1 MAITYD
7 LLLDADFAP
16 LGNAG
21 ASWLQLYEILGDQA
35 AALVNLKSNDHS
47 AFGVDHWEGETGET
61 AREHVRHLVLALDE
75 RAAAARRVS
84 VAITDAIEEFEG
96 ARADLNEVVAEIDHE
111 RVVLSGDGTL
121 TPDNSQGTDNTPY
134 AEGLAERIAAALER
148 ATEADEALRAAVGV
162 WAETLSESERLGL
175 IHEATDEA
183 EELQDLVDSGAA
195 PEAINDWWSGL
206 DEAERL
212 GILEGRPELVATLDG
227 IPTDTRD
234 AANRDLLATA
244 IDRYSPTLDADI
256 ADLRA
261 QIAALEESGEQYAY
275 SENGVPHHSAEYADL
290 LARLEGLEGQRG
302 DRDALTDL
310 QDATAGPAPTGQE
323 HFLLGFDTEDD
334 GGAIVSIGNP
344 DTAANTGIFVPG
356 TFSALDN
363 FTGEGGALERATA
376 MARDARQYGVPGEET
391 AMIAWLD
398 YDSPQSADP
407 RNAFEANTWDL
418 GAILPEANDGSRA
431 EEGAQ
436 TLNRFIDGLD
446 AAHRDGGAHTTLAGH
461 SYGGLVVGETVQDTD
476 TGADQII
483 GVAAPGFGV
492 DRAAELAIGEENV
505 WATMAEGDAI
515 DGAAAESVVHGNDP
529 TNDAFGGR
537 TFDSDA
543 SGADG
548 GDVHGGYW
556 DEGND
561 ARKNMALIVTGQTE
575 LVEPPGGR
583 P

>member
-7 LLLDADFAP
+7 LLLDADFTA
-16 LGNAG
+16 LEDAG
-21 ASWLQLYEILGDQA
+21 ASWLRLYQVLGDQA
-35 AALVNLKSNDHS
+35 AALVNLKSDDHA
-47 AFGVDHWEGETGET
+47 AFGVDHWEGETAEA
-61 AREHVRHLVLALDE
+61 ARERVRSLVLALDE

-84 VAITDAIEEFEG
+84 VAITDAVEEFEG
-96 ARADLNEVVAEIDHE
+96 ARSDLNEVVAEADHE
-111 RVVLSGDGTL
+111 RVVLSDGGGVV
-121 TPDNSQGTDNTPY
+121 PDTSRGTDNVYY

-148 ATEADEALRAAVGV
+148 ATAADEALKAAIGV
-162 WAETLSESERLGL
+162 WAETFSESERLGL

-183 EELQDLVDSGAA
+183 EALQDLIDSGAS
-195 PEAINDWWSGL
+195 PEAVNDWWGDL
-206 DEAERL
+206 DETERL
-212 GILEGRPELVATLDG
+212 GILEGRPELLAALDG

-234 AANRDLLATA
+234 AANRDLLGTA
-244 IDRYSPTLDADI
+244 IDRYGPALDADI
-256 ADLRA
+256 ADLEDR
-261 QIAALEESGEQYAY
+261 IAALEESGEQYAY
-275 SENGVPHHSAEYADL
+275 SENGVPHHSAEYAEL
-290 LARLEGLEGQRG
+290 LARMEGLEEQRG
-302 DRDALTDL
+302 DRDALLDL
-310 QDATAGPAPTGQE
+310 QDAVAGPAPTGQE

-363 FTGEGGALERATA
+363 FAGEDGALERATA

-407 RNAFEANTWDL
+407 RDAFGEAAWDL
-418 GAILPEANDGSRA
+418 AAILPEANDGSRA

-446 AAHRDGGAHTTLAGH
+446 AAHRDGGAHTTLTGH

-492 DRAAELAIGEENV
+492 DRAAELAIGGENV

-515 DGAAAESVVHGNDP
+515 ALAAAESVIHGNDP
-529 TNDAFGGR
+529 VNDAFGGR
-537 TFDSDA
+537 TFASDA

-548 GDVHGGYW
+548 GDIHGGYW
-556 DEGND
+556 DEGNA
-561 ARKNMALIVTGQTE
+561 ARKTMALIITGQGD
-575 LVEPPGGR
+575 LVEPPGGQ